1 MEVKVVLMELNVLSQ
16 PKVLDK
22 PKVLTELQVLKKVE
36 TPKQLS
42 LCSFSQSGRQHGSR
56 GCASRANSRS
66 SSNKTKTVKWR
77 SGASPPAPTFEG
89 GIDVDPY
96 CA

>member
-42 LCSFSQSGRQHGSR
+42 LCSF
-56 GCASRANSRS
+56 RS
-66 SSNKTKTVKWR
+66 IW
-77 SGASPPAPTFEG
+77 PTAWFSWMCFKG
-89 GIDVDPY
+89 QQPKL
-96 CA
+96 